1 MEVDE
6 NIAPAPLPVEEV
18 EEPVVEQE
26 EAPTPEP
33 EELIPPPEED
43 PAPVVD
49 MDEEGREPHP
59 VCGHYEYRDRWHVAG
74 PCERCCKEI
83 EKEYASRQPHPIC
96 GCLKP
101 VWSFREDGG
110 PCGQCLKNIEREYG
124 LVPDP
129 HINRPLPSA
138 EDLRLWRQPLLDKT
152 DWVDMSPTRVAR
164 EPAGWVTALIEW
176 RQHLRDITTIEGV
189 TDMPPMPERATYVG
203 S

>member
-6 NIAPAPLPVEEV
+6 NIAPAPLPVEEG

-49 MDEEGREPHP
+49 MDEDGREPHP
-59 VCGHYEYRDRWHVAG
+59 VCGHYEYRDRWNPSG
-74 PCERCCKEI
+74 PCNRCLKDIER
-83 EKEYASRQPHPIC
+83 EYASRQPHPIC

-101 VWSFREDGG
+101 VWSFRTDGG
-110 PCGQCLKNIEREYG
+110 PCGQCLKDIEREYN

-129 HINRPLPSA
+129 RINDPLPTLDDVRA
-138 EDLRLWRQPLLDKT
+138 WRVPKLEET
-152 DWVDMSPTRVAR
+152 DWVDTNPGRVAR
-164 EPAGWVTALIEW
+164 EPEAYVEAMHQYRQALF
-176 RQHLRDITTIEGV
+176 DITDGFTGV
-189 TDMPPMPERATYVG
+189 LVWPVKPNRADY
-203 S
+203 